1 MNGWTKCS
9 DEMPF
14 DLQPVLVYIEE
25 LDATTI
31 AAYDERSGL
40 FVTDC
45 ATAELYV
52 GADGLATL
60 DFQPV
65 EWRYIPER

>member
-1 MNGWTKCS
+1 MSEWVKCG

-14 DLQPVLVYIEE
+14 DLQPVLVYVEQ